1 MLEFAEMSA
10 SIQGFLEATQNYPSR
25 AFLLPNV
32 NRRLEASAKSFPS
45 RVLQSL
51 SIQNVRL
58 TNRPSVKARSRLVE
72 RKIAKI
78 LG

>member
-10 SIQGFLEATQNYPSR
+10 SIQDFLEATQNYPSH
-25 AFLLPNV
+25 AFSLPNV
-32 NRRLEASAKSFPS
+32 NRRLEASAKSFPP

-51 SIQNVRL
+51 SIQNVQL
-58 TNRPSVKARSRLVE
+58 TNRPSVKARSSLVE

>member
-10 SIQGFLEATQNYPSR
+10 SIQGFLETTQNYPSR
-25 AFLLPNV
+25 AFSLPNV
-32 NRRLEASAKSFPS
+32 NRRLEASAKSFPP

-51 SIQNVRL
+51 SIQNVQL